1 MAQKSQETRRC
12 IGPAL
17 IIIVLDMTWTM
28 RFQVLVSSVELHF
41 VQPRE
46 CVEPTLPTLR
56 TRLTGILN
64 SALLQDWTG
73 WLYALASAC
82 LGIYGCW
89 LMSLYHENDLFWPR
103 FRELDTQN
111 ALIAIWN
118 SKLELTMYADPFEIL
133 DPLLA
138 LPRSIH
144 GTISNSISFNYPR
157 TLLYSQL
164 TDAKTAI
171 ASLRTLEVP
180 DVTYTL
186 NSQYCWVDFNK
197 TWELGHTVARQ
208 ARCQALYF
216 ENAAMYL
223 EAVLRNIDFHAW
235 IESYDDVFTNAVG
248 NDLMETPEGTQWLQ
262 YIHGHEWRE
271 IQVEAAVWAQ
281 FNLTVFAQQ
290 WANHYQ
296 MGIKETI
303 TLKNALGQEHPLQIK
318 LIAPQERGTM
328 WTSSNL
334 YAEFENDLWAMAT
347 NQSLVRQSVNFF
359 AWTNPT
365 TIEAYVVPFPLNTLN
380 QVTHDELG
388 EMGSIDLIWL
398 QPPKSL
404 MDGLRWFRRQVIH
417 ALETNPRFAAT
428 FESIKPLA
436 FHPSLTQ
443 WRDRPLVFYGS
454 NPMCS
459 SGMPL
464 PFIQNAFG
472 FDDSCAVQMPF
483 VVTMSAFNAL
493 FAASILNMSGISA
506 ACDAAQLVAPDSVD
520 GCKVQMKSLALA
532 LGDLPVLPFVAAIR
546 SDIESMRLGAIQ
558 YVGNGSSISI
568 QEQLLVDDKEPAW
581 TACSWMALY
590 DWGMGQRE
598 AVSFQGDKAT
608 FNVLSSVQHSY
619 EGSPNPSDVRTSIGL
634 GFLSAVVLV
643 SSVMCCVLL
652 LATFIWI
659 QRRAHVG
666 VNWFMVNRVAGMIWI
681 GRPLLCL
688 RGVAAILCLSTAPI
702 HPSTTANNVLQL
714 SSSPR
719 SVFESTVLAGDA
731 LWLAYVFIDLLYP
744 FTRNH
749 AAVCAM
755 VLCHPLD
762 LFIRSR
768 HLVSPGDYCDAGSAM
783 LDALLI
789 CIVQAAV
796 VSLFALFASR
806 RRKLANAARQ
816 TPSMLLSGT
825 AVSFLGSRDNA
836 IGLSSLDDVSSVF
849 SGLVVFEFRAKRYV
863 FDVTL
868 WLVFDYDTYV
878 CRDEIDRTL
887 TSGSMTN
894 SFKLFRIF
902 PLPPTQLIK
911 AQSRLTA
918 QSSPH
923 RRRSSTTL
931 ELAGFVLI
939 EARWYARLASVFLG
953 FAVVLSSLVG
963 SYFYMFITTAQAMAN
978 DFYWADF
985 NSTGTHAYLANVL
998 NKHLMLNRSQSIALD
1013 DAAIADIQSDYSS
1026 MDNSIL
1032 FSDSSARRVMSN
1044 EMTAL
1049 PIAIANLRRMDPCK
1063 MPWMFTQYCWVDFA
1077 KEWEMANSKR
1087 RQERCRVDM
1096 DNGAVYLDS
1105 VLRNTRSWSELESCW
1120 GDSLDVAI
1128 FQALRETK
1136 EGTAWLAQVRSVS
1149 TSVAAESA
1157 HWSSHGLTRF
1167 ALQWQNYKLLGISDE
1182 MQIQNAL
1189 GTRNPLTL
1197 SFIEPTYRLEHETSR
1212 KMYWSLASDLSEIES
1227 NLTMISKGSLIRSS
1241 GHFAFENVAMEQV
1254 LMENLTLANP
1264 LTPGFA
1270 AFQATIGPFGSVD
1283 MKYISCPAQMKS
1295 IYQALLRQ
1303 LLALLYSNLEA
1314 QRAFLSLPR
1323 KSYIS
1328 PFPSD
1333 WLVGNIATNGGNIL
1347 VSSVCSNYFME
1358 YLKPD
1363 EFMLVFGLLGLRA
1376 MERLS
1381 TDDIAQLCSWDVD
1394 REINCVDIYAA
1405 SIEFLGNYSHLVS
1418 PLEGP
1423 AREAYIDAIA
1433 LNITTIQFI
1442 MNETTP
1448 ELYQRQLLTLEDS
1461 AWMFYGWCYMY
1472 DWVVGNREVVS
1483 FQGDVS
1489 TVTTISSYKEKMSLK
1504 PDPSEIP
1511 RDFSY
1516 LVQFSIKF
1524 VTALSIG
1531 LGSWIAVY
1539 TLIERGQIE
1548 GYNLFRLNRLV
1559 GLVWTGRLFIFIRSI
1574 SAVILLSTLKVSM
1587 VKRGTATAF
1596 TLPRLA
1602 WYDMILASLEL
1613 HWFIYLLNDALS
1625 CFTRLRTAWY
1635 ASKCTWLTSALVLLW
1650 MACRSN
1656 QLTAQINRQCIAK
1669 DMDYALVCNSGV
1681 VEIGNMTFLL
1691 FSVAICFFSVLTIMA
1706 FDKYVWKSKQTIDC
1720 RSLLLS
1726 APAKYILD
1734 FEHWVYDNVFYV
1746 DRATALMTGIIS
1758 IVWRDKFYLLDIK
1771 KWRIL
1776 VISRPTLSASA
1787 PRRFHFAVPIYE

>member
-1 MAQKSQETRRC
+1 
-12 IGPAL
+12 
-17 IIIVLDMTWTM
+17 
-28 RFQVLVSSVELHF
+28 
-41 VQPRE
+41 
-46 CVEPTLPTLR
+46 
-56 TRLTGILN
+56 
-64 SALLQDWTG
+64 
-73 WLYALASAC
+73 
-82 LGIYGCW
+82 
-89 LMSLYHENDLFWPR
+89 MSLYHENDLFWPR

-118 SKLELTMYADPFEIL
+118 SKLELTTYADPFEIL

-248 NDLMETPEGTQWLQ
+248 NALMETPEGTQWLQ

-271 IQVEAAVWAQ
+271 IQVEAAVWGQ

-428 FESIKPLA
+428 FESIKPQA
-436 FHPSLTQ
+436 FHLSPTQ

-459 SGMPL
+459 SGMSL

-546 SDIESMRLGAIQ
+546 SDIDSMRLGAIQ

-598 AVSFQGDKAT
+598 AVSFQAT

-744 FTRNH
+744 FTLETTRLY
-749 AAVCAM
+749 APWCSAILWIYLSAQDIWFPPAITATLDRQCSM
-755 VLCHPLD
+755 VRMGIQIAC
-762 LFIRSR
+762 S
-768 HLVSPGDYCDAGSAM
+768 SGSIQHGCWCR
-783 LDALLI
+783 ALLI

-887 TSGSMTN
+887 TSGSKTN

-1032 FSDSSARRVMSN
+1032 FSDSSARRVMSD

-1105 VLRNTRSWSELESCW
+1105 LLRNTRSWSELESCW

-1182 MQIQNAL
+1182 VQIQNAL
-1189 GTRNPLTL
+1189 ETRNPLTL

-1241 GHFAFENVAMEQV
+1241 GHFAFENVTMEQV

-1303 LLALLYSNLEA
+1303 LSGLLYSNLEA

-1347 VSSVCSNYFME
+1347 CGSDLSSTPDTGVDSASVNRYFSVSSVCSNYFME

-1381 TDDIAQLCSWDVD
+1381 TDDIAQLCAWDVD
-1394 REINCVDIYAA
+1394 REN
-1405 SIEFLGNYSHLVS
+1405 HLRRH
-1418 PLEGP
+1418 L
-1423 AREAYIDAIA
+1423 
-1433 LNITTIQFI
+1433 
-1442 MNETTP
+1442 
-1448 ELYQRQLLTLEDS
+1448 
-1461 AWMFYGWCYMY
+1461 
-1472 DWVVGNREVVS
+1472 
-1483 FQGDVS
+1483 
-1489 TVTTISSYKEKMSLK
+1489 
-1504 PDPSEIP
+1504 
-1511 RDFSY
+1511 
-1516 LVQFSIKF
+1516 
-1524 VTALSIG
+1524 
-1531 LGSWIAVY
+1531 
-1539 TLIERGQIE
+1539 
-1548 GYNLFRLNRLV
+1548 
-1559 GLVWTGRLFIFIRSI
+1559 
-1574 SAVILLSTLKVSM
+1574 
-1587 VKRGTATAF
+1587 
-1596 TLPRLA
+1596 
-1602 WYDMILASLEL
+1602 
-1613 HWFIYLLNDALS
+1613 
-1625 CFTRLRTAWY
+1625 
-1635 ASKCTWLTSALVLLW
+1635 
-1650 MACRSN
+1650 
-1656 QLTAQINRQCIAK
+1656 
-1669 DMDYALVCNSGV
+1669 
-1681 VEIGNMTFLL
+1681 
-1691 FSVAICFFSVLTIMA
+1691 
-1706 FDKYVWKSKQTIDC
+1706 
-1720 RSLLLS
+1720 RSL
-1726 APAKYILD
+1726 D
-1734 FEHWVYDNVFYV
+1734 
-1746 DRATALMTGIIS
+1746 
-1758 IVWRDKFYLLDIK
+1758 
-1771 KWRIL
+1771 
-1776 VISRPTLSASA
+1776 
-1787 PRRFHFAVPIYE
+1787 

>member
-749 AAVCAM
+749 AA
-755 VLCHPLD
+755 
-762 LFIRSR
+762 
-768 HLVSPGDYCDAGSAM
+768 
-783 LDALLI
+783 
-789 CIVQAAV
+789 
-796 VSLFALFASR
+796 
-806 RRKLANAARQ
+806 
-816 TPSMLLSGT
+816 
-825 AVSFLGSRDNA
+825 
-836 IGLSSLDDVSSVF
+836 
-849 SGLVVFEFRAKRYV
+849 RYV

-1283 MKYISCPAQMKS
+1283 MKYISYEIDLPSAAAS
-1295 IYQALLRQ
+1295 IVGIAIFQSGGTTSVPVAATEKLHLAISIRLAGRQ
-1303 LLALLYSNLEA
+1303 HCNKW
-1314 QRAFLSLPR
+1314 R
-1323 KSYIS
+1323 KYPVWKRSVDSASVNRYFS
-1328 PFPSD
+1328 
-1333 WLVGNIATNGGNIL
+1333 